1 METVLARDHLRAP
14 RGRAAELQRRLDS
27 LGARAREQH
36 PSERG
41 RGALQERR
49 GKQTG
54 QRRDAELH
62 FPGRLELERLDQGCA
77 DSRIVA
83 PDVVHPE
90 ASEEIEISRSVRVV
104 EVRPLGP
111 SPPPVK
117 ADRPQQ
123 PDELGIDRPRVELEL
138 RARLLVEQVAEDH
151 AVVVLCLLTIRTETI
166 ALRRIQ

>member
-1 METVLARDHLRAP
+1 MKTPTSSARSAASSAARSSKGTREKPGRRGPKRLLNAASPAAERQPVETVLARDHLRAP

-77 DSRIVA
+77 GS
-83 PDVVHPE
+83 
-90 ASEEIEISRSVRVV
+90 
-104 EVRPLGP
+104 
-111 SPPPVK
+111 
-117 ADRPQQ
+117 
-123 PDELGIDRPRVELEL
+123 
-138 RARLLVEQVAEDH
+138 
-151 AVVVLCLLTIRTETI
+151 
-166 ALRRIQ
+166 